1 MCLLNTS
8 RTVLRR
14 YPPHAAQEGWQER
27 LFLDHS
33 VTAFQVDGRGE
44 GVAGWKRNKKSR
56 LDLSLHESA
65 GVWEHRDEELLNVRQ
80 TQYLLPSFY
89 FQFFWKIITK
99 ISPFWWPVQPS
110 ALCVLLLEWM
120 VLPLWRRWKRR
131 NRSKMLP
138 WHRERGGTQNTAL
151 MGASLP
157 QSAWKQGSGRAPG
170 STCCCSLYFVNKN
183 KFTAI

>member
-65 GVWEHRDEELLNVRQ
+65 GVWEHRDEELLNMRQ

-120 VLPLWRRWKRR
+120 VLPLWRRWKRMAQR
-131 NRSKMLP
+131 EGRDPEHGINGSFPATKCLETRLRQSTREHMLL
-138 WHRERGGTQNTAL
+138 QL
-151 MGASLP
+151 IF
-157 QSAWKQGSGRAPG
+157 
-170 STCCCSLYFVNKN
+170 C
-183 KFTAI
+183 